1 MSEVLLIGIQSGS
14 EFYGKCKYD
23 PLAIDV
29 REAMNFL
36 NSKDNTKYDVF
47 IKVNKDLEIGHINT
61 LDKE

>member
-1 MSEVLLIGIQSGS
+1 MSEILLIGIRSGS

-23 PLAIDV
+23 SLTVNV

-47 IKVNKDLEIGHINT
+47 IKVNKDLEIEHINT